1 MFQYAIFHLHPLN
14 WELNYIF
21 ADRTYGQW
29 FHLSVL
35 PRQFTD
41 VGELIGIVSLEKIG
55 LANKNNVRFELS
67 KRPEADGW
75 FHLAMCNG
83 GKIELILA
91 ASLVS
96 APGYLYYISLVSH
109 KSAGS
114 LYGKVYSFGSQ
125 SVDFK
130 LYSKKE
136 ENVIHYYLNI
146 TRNWLSLSF
155 LPIFIGDNATILAEN
170 ANIPNLEELT
180 EIPVESSI
188 V

>member
-1 MFQYAIFHLHPLN
+1 MVGIFEVRPLLFDSSTI
-14 WELNYIF
+14 E
-21 ADRTYGQW
+21 
-29 FHLSVL
+29 
-35 PRQFTD
+35 QFSHIGFGD

-67 KRPEADGW
+67 RPETDTW

-83 GKIELILA
+83 GKIELISA
-91 ASLVS
+91 ASLVG

-109 KSAGS
+109 KSAS
-114 LYGKVYSFGSQ
+114 SPYGKVYSFGNQ
-125 SVDFK
+125 SIDFK

-155 LPIFIGDNATILAEN
+155 LPIFIGKNATILAEN
-170 ANIPNLEELT
+170 ADIPNLEELT

-188 V
+188 VR

>member
-1 MFQYAIFHLHPLN
+1 MKINSIIDLVKDLDTSRQTKNLNKLLIRILLHLQV
-14 WELNYIF
+14 EF
-21 ADRTYGQW
+21 
-29 FHLSVL
+29 S
-35 PRQFTD
+35 
-41 VGELIGIVSLEKIG
+41 SLEKIG

-67 KRPEADGW
+67 RPETDTW

-83 GKIELILA
+83 GKIELISA
-91 ASLVS
+91 ASLVG

-109 KSAGS
+109 KSAS
-114 LYGKVYSFGSQ
+114 SPYGKVYSFGSQ

-146 TRNWLSLSF
+146 TRNWMSLSF
-155 LPIFIGDNATILAEN
+155 LPIFIGKNATILAEN
-170 ANIPNLEELT
+170 ADIPNFEELT

-188 V
+188 VR

>member
-1 MFQYAIFHLHPLN
+1 MKEVESALPQKKEI
-14 WELNYIF
+14 NYVRALDKNGNPILINKEDL
-21 ADRTYGQW
+21 AQ
-29 FHLSVL
+29 V
-35 PRQFTD
+35 

-67 KRPEADGW
+67 RPETDTW

-83 GKIELILA
+83 GKIELISA
-91 ASLVS
+91 ASLVG

-109 KSAGS
+109 KSAS
-114 LYGKVYSFGSQ
+114 SPYGKVYSFGSQ

-155 LPIFIGDNATILAEN
+155 LPIFIGKNATILAEN
-170 ANIPNLEELT
+170 ADTPNFEELT
-180 EIPVESSI
+180 EIPLESSI
-188 V
+188 VR